1 MGSELTDDIKNGA
14 GSFGRTCFSGVVVSS
29 GGTDSDGITGSAR
42 ACRLSG
48 KSHREKTSGRYYY
61 NNQQEDGESIM
72 KRDGHENRQR
82 EALSR

>member
-1 MGSELTDDIKNGA
+1 MGSELTDDFNNGA
-14 GSFGRTCFSGVVVSS
+14 GSFRGASFSVS
-29 GGTDSDGITGSAR
+29 GGGADSDGIVGSAR
-42 ACRLSG
+42 VCRLSG